1 MVLALVIWSLK
12 SDQSNKMS
20 HQVLFGTLYF
30 SAFVEFLNNL
40 SGAGIAP
47 HAALVSWQSKECKR
61 LQVYPCLTHNQTFFF
76 GRRYPRKWAYQG
88 GLRLVVH
95 YFAKEVVTTGI
106 LIPLQK
112 SLICFH
118 CWRITGWTPRLVAV
132 LCHVL
137 SIPTCNV
144 HFSALVVWHS
154 ESKKDPR
161 SWMISWK
168 SLSHRLRAQGSNNN
182 FTNVKRHNKL
192 II

>member
-1 MVLALVIWSLK
+1 
-12 SDQSNKMS
+12 MS

-47 HAALVSWQSKECKR
+47 HAALVSWQSRKMQEIAG
-61 LQVYPCLTHNQTFFF
+61 LSLPNTQPNLFFF
-76 GRRYPRKWAYQG
+76 GRRYPQKWAYQG
-88 GLRLVVH
+88 VLRLVVH
-95 YFAKEVVTTGI
+95 YFEKEVETTGI
-106 LIPLQK
+106 LIPLQN

-182 FTNVKRHNKL
+182 FTNVKRHNKR